1 MRHGWVVI
9 VLLALCLAACGSGPP
24 VRLFPP
30 ELSIA
35 EARYDDAAGSFRLR
49 LRSFSTVPIRVTRVS
64 GHLELGPE
72 SLRVPISLTPDL
84 LIAATSVELLEVKFD
99 GQPAVLE
106 LLRQSTAE
114 RRSVSYR
121 IEAEVESSEPRS
133 RFEIEYRSSLAPAP
147 GLPGVLR

>member
-1 MRHGWVVI
+1 MRHGWVLI
-9 VLLALCLAACGSGPP
+9 VLFTLCLAACGGGPR

-35 EARYDDAAGSFRLR
+35 EARFDETSGSFRLR
-49 LRSFSTVPIRVTRVS
+49 LRSFSTVPVRVARVS
-64 GHLELGPE
+64 GHLELGPDA
-72 SLRVPISLTPDL
+72 LRVPISLTPDMQ
-84 LIAATSVELLEVKFD
+84 IAATSVELLDVRFDNQPEVLD
-99 GQPAVLE
+99 

-114 RRSVSYR
+114 RRAVSYR
-121 IEAEVESSEPRS
+121 IEAEVETSEPRS